1 MNGSAGWKI
10 ETKFIKAYALCNNNH
25 NRHHNVSGICF
36 FFFSG
41 KMNIPAFG
49 SEFLRIGRTY
59 DAANPAVAGIDIYPA
74 DIPTV
79 KDNKNRFQ
87 FEYKVVKNSSDVNK
101 LLDISGEL
109 SLKVKVGLVSVQG
122 SGKYLTD
129 SKKQEDT
136 TELLAVLKCFT
147 VSSPRRCKFA
157 NHLRCRMK
165 QV

>member
-1 MNGSAGWKI
+1 MYLA
-10 ETKFIKAYALCNNNH
+10 FA
-25 NRHHNVSGICF
+25 
-36 FFFSG
+36 FFSV

-59 DAANPAVAGIDIYPA
+59 DVANPAAAGIDIYPA

-79 KDNKNRFQ
+79 KDNRNWFQ

-109 SLKVKVGLVSVQG
+109 SLKVKAGLVSVQG
-122 SGKYLTD
+122 FGKYLSD
-129 SKKQEDT
+129 SKKEEET

-147 VSSPRRCKFA
+147 VSSPR
-157 NHLRCRMK
+157 
-165 QV
+165 

>member
-1 MNGSAGWKI
+1 
-10 ETKFIKAYALCNNNH
+10 
-25 NRHHNVSGICF
+25 
-36 FFFSG
+36 
-41 KMNIPAFG
+41 MNIPAFG

-109 SLKVKVGLVSVQG
+109 SLKVKTGLVSVQG

-129 SKKQEDT
+129 SKKEEDT

-147 VSSPRRCKFA
+147 VSLPRRCKFA
-157 NHLRCRMK
+157 NHLRRRMK
-165 QV
+165 QI

>member
-10 ETKFIKAYALCNNNH
+10 ETKFIKAYTLCNNNH
-25 NRHHNVSGICF
+25 NHHHNVSGICF
-36 FFFSG
+36 FFSV
-41 KMNIPAFG
+41 KMNIPAFS

-74 DIPTV
+74 GIPTV
-79 KDNKNRFQ
+79 KDNRNWFQ

-109 SLKVKVGLVSVQG
+109 SLKVKAGLLNVQG
-122 SGKYLTD
+122 SGKYLSD
-129 SKKQEDT
+129 SKKEEDT

-157 NHLRCRMK
+157 NHLRHRMK
-165 QV
+165 QI